1 VTSRECWKEYDME
14 NQVFR
19 DPAYGR
25 FFDNYRVL
33 FNDRVCSPDFNSKG
47 AAAAY
52 LSLLE
57 KGRKPEYA
65 EPTR

>member
-33 FNDRVCSPDFNSKG
+33 FND

>member
-1 VTSRECWKEYDME
+1 ME

-19 DPAYGR
+19 CPAFGR
-25 FFDNYRVL
+25 YYNDGDGPFRVV

-52 LSLLE
+52 LELLE
-57 KGRKPEYA
+57 KGRKPEYSERA
-65 EPTR
+65 NAR